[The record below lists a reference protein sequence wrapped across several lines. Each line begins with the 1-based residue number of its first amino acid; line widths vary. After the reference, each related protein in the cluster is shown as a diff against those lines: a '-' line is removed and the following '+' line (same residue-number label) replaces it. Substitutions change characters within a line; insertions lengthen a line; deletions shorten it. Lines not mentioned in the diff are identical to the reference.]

1 MKLRE
6 FKQRSGEAT
15 LWPPRWVDSSGPGD
29 TSAVA
34 EEGVLEGVERL
45 GPRLLL
51 RINSNGRRRTASLLW
66 DPPPGVGE
74 VEALLVTSI
83 GAEIRDLGD
92 LEVPTRSGGTR
103 QPLRDSSVHAK
114 RKKRP

>member
-6 FKQRSGEAT
+6 LKQRSGKAT

-29 TSAVA
+29 ISPLA
-34 EEGVLEGVERL
+34 EDGVLEGLERL

-66 DPPPGVGE
+66 DPPPGVRE
-74 VEALLVTSI
+74 VEAMLLASI

-92 LEVPTRSGGTR
+92 REVPTRGGGTY
-103 QPLRDSSVHAK
+103 RDDRDADTNPATS
-114 RKKRP
+114 P